1 MTTNDDILSRLENLA
16 QPVFHIIIP
25 STIESKAQLFDVLG
39 EHLKFPNWWGKNWDA
54 LDELLNDLSWINE
67 KTVWIEHETFP
78 DIGKSEFANYLEIL
92 KDAMTTLREEG
103 EKRLVV
109 SFG

>member
-1 MTTNDDILSRLENLA
+1 MNEENVILGSENRCETA
-16 QPVFHIIIP
+16 FHIVIP
-25 STIESKAQLFDVLG
+25 STIASKAQLLDVFG
-39 EHLKFPNWWGKNWDA
+39 EHLKFPDWWGKNWDA

-78 DIGKSEFANYLEIL
+78 DIGKSELAIYIQIL
-92 KDAMTTLREEG
+92 NDAMTILREEG